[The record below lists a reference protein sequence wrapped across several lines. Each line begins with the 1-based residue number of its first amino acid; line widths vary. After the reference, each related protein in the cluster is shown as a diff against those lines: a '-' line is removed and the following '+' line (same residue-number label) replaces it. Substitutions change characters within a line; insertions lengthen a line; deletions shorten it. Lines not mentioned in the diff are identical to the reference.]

1 MNMTAEDER
10 RTADRHAVYMGAEI
24 TTPEG
29 KVRSAITQDA
39 SETGL
44 LLLTR
49 ARIELGARLSIRV
62 FVPGND
68 DKSEVV
74 EGHVVRKEPL
84 DINESSLWREKVAVR
99 FDKALP
105 EWLTSAFVK
114 VSEKQEQLFGKRK

>member
-1 MNMTAEDER
+1 MGADDNR

-39 SETGL
+39 SKTGL

-49 ARIELGARLSIRV
+49 ARLEIGAKLSIRV
-62 FVPGND
+62 YVPGD
-68 DKSEVV
+68 EDKSEVV
-74 EGHVVRKEPL
+74 EGHVVRKDPL
-84 DINESSLWREKVAVR
+84 DINESSLWREKVAVH
-99 FDKALP
+99 FDHELP
-105 EWLTSAFVK
+105 EWLTTALVS